1 MNSAVAVGDLT
12 DISEYDSNALYI
24 VLYNNGYVILCSRI
38 AMFFH
43 HVNVEDY
50 MLTIHETVSIS

>member
-24 VLYNNGYVILCSRI
+24 VLYDNGYVICALGLQCPFI
-38 AMFFH
+38 M
-43 HVNVEDY
+43 
-50 MLTIHETVSIS
+50 